1 MYPDVLREHI
11 RKCKAAT
18 DKPFG
23 VNVPLLVP
31 GVEDYMKII
40 MEENVPIVFSSAG
53 SPKTWTGELKKRN
66 IKGNPIGFC
75 FSFST
80 VTFTMFTRTT
90 HLTNSLTAH
99 IVLHCWF
106 CSGSRCQ

>member
-75 FSFST
+75 FSF
-80 VTFTMFTRTT
+80 
-90 HLTNSLTAH
+90 
-99 IVLHCWF
+99 LHCHF
-106 CSGSRCQ
+106 YYVHQDDTFNEFSHCSHCSALLVL